1 MGGKNR
7 GIFRVL
13 RISCAGVGH
22 FGKLPHFG
30 GIFLAL
36 R

>member
-7 GIFRVL
+7 VIFRVL
-13 RISCAGVGH
+13 RISSAGVGN
-22 FGKLPHFG
+22 FKKFPHFG